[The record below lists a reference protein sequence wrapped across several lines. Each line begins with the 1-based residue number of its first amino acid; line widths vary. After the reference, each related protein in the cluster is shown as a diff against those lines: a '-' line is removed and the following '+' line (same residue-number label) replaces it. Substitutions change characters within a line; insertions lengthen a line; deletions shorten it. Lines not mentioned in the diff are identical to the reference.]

1 VHNNRFAL
9 EGGHVGKA
17 ARRGNLAAKACNT
30 LCDAHAAL
38 RDPAIG

>member
-17 ARRGNLAAKACNT
+17 ARRGNLAATAFIP

>member
-9 EGGHVGKA
+9 EARPVGKDA
-17 ARRGNLAAKACNT
+17 PSGNLAAVAFIP